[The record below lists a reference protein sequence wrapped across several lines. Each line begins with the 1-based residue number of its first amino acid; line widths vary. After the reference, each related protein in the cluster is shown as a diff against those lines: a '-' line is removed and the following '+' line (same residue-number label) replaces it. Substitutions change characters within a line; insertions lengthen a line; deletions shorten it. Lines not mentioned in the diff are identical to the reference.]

1 MTTGSTV
8 GQYEETAV
16 VAASQQRGESAW
28 LRERRAEAARAFA
41 ALPMPTPALRPW
53 RYVDLAGLDLGAVAP
68 GGVSVTVEGT
78 LPGGVYVGSL
88 AAGIAQV
95 AAAEARLGS
104 LLPATESRFLA
115 ANAAQWSEGVLVH
128 VPRGAAVEQPVQVT
142 IDASAAAGGIAYPR
156 VLVIAEEQGEIP
168 IVLRLVSGDGATV
181 VVGAVEVFAAQA
193 AKVKLLIDDRWG
205 AQTRDFTWV
214 RARLDRD
221 ADVQVASIAMGGL
234 LVKQTIEVL
243 MEGEGSSSGI
253 RAVALGDGEQHF
265 DFVTLQD
272 HVGPS
277 TSSVVEVKSALAG
290 ASRQAY
296 YGVTRVS
303 ETAKGADADQTN
315 RNLLIS
321 GEAKADS
328 DPVLE
333 ILTADVVRCGHHA
346 AVGPVDPEALFYLQS
361 RGLDIRGALQQLIA
375 GFFHSVVSEAGT
387 PGLDEDELTERV
399 QAKLATAAL

>member
-1 MTTGSTV
+1 MVT
-8 GQYEETAV
+8 QYEEAHV
-16 VAASQQRGESAW
+16 MAASQQRGEPEW
-28 LRERRAEAARAFA
+28 LRERRAEASRAFA
-41 ALPMPTPALRPW
+41 ALPMPTASLRPW
-53 RYVDLAGLDLGAVAP
+53 RYVDLAGLDLGALAP
-68 GGVSVTVEGT
+68 GDVSVSVEGT
-78 LPGGVYVGSL
+78 LPSGVFAGSL
-88 AAGIAQV
+88 ADGIAQV
-95 AAAEARLGS
+95 PAARERLGT
-104 LLPATESRFLA
+104 LLPATEGRFLA
-115 ANAAQWSEGVLVH
+115 ANAAQWSGGLLVY
-128 VPRGAAVEQPVQVT
+128 VPRGVTVDAPVQVT
-142 IDASAAAGGIAYPR
+142 IDATGAAGAVAYPR
-156 VLVIAEEQGEIP
+156 VLVITEEQGEVP
-168 IVLRLVSGDGATV
+168 IVLRLVSGDAPTT
-181 VVGAVEVFAAQA
+181 VVGAVEVFGGQA
-193 AKVKLLIDDRWG
+193 SRVRLLIDDRWG
-205 AQTRDFTWV
+205 AQTRDFTWI

-221 ADVQVASIAMGGL
+221 ADVQFASIALGGL

-253 RAVALGDGEQHF
+253 RAVALGDGHQHF

-272 HVGPS
+272 HVGPR
-277 TSSVVEVKSALAG
+277 TSSIVEVKSALAG

-346 AVGPVDPEALFYLQS
+346 AVGPVDQDALFYLQS
-361 RGLDIRGALQQLIA
+361 RGLDVRGALQQLVG

-399 QAKLATAAL
+399 QAKLETAAL

>member
-1 MTTGSTV
+1 MV
-8 GQYEETAV
+8 AHYEETTV
-16 VAASQQRGESAW
+16 VAASQQRGEPAW

-68 GGVSVTVEGT
+68 GAVRVTVEGA
-78 LPGGVYVGSL
+78 LPAGVYAGSL
-88 AAGIAQV
+88 AAGVAQV
-95 AAAEARLGS
+95 PAVQARLGT
-104 LLPATESRFLA
+104 LLTATEGRFLA
-115 ANAAQWSEGVLVH
+115 ANAAQWSDGLLVY

-142 IDASAAAGGIAYPR
+142 IDVSAAAGGVAYPR
-156 VLVIAEEQGEIP
+156 VLIVAEEQGEVP
-168 IVLRLVSGDGATV
+168 IVLRLVSGDAPTV
-181 VVGAVEVFAAQA
+181 VVGAVEVFGAQA
-193 AKVKLLIDDRWG
+193 SKVKLLIDDRWG
-205 AQTRDFTWV
+205 AQTRDFTWI

-221 ADVQVASIAMGGL
+221 ADVQVASIALGGL
-234 LVKQTIEVL
+234 VVKQTIEVL
-243 MEGEGSSSGI
+243 MEGEGASSGI
-253 RAVALGDGEQHF
+253 RAVALGDAHQHF

-272 HVGPS
+272 HVGPR
-277 TSSVVEVKSALAG
+277 TSSIVEVKAALAG

-361 RGLDIRGALQQLIA
+361 RGLDTRGALQQLVA

-387 PGLDEDELTERV
+387 PGLDEDELTARV
-399 QAKLATAAL
+399 QAKLASAAL

>member
-1 MTTGSTV
+1 MTA
-8 GQYEETAV
+8 QYAEAAV
-16 VAASQQRGESAW
+16 VAASEQRGEPAW

-68 GGVSVTVEGT
+68 GGVSVTVEGA
-78 LPGGVYVGSL
+78 PAGGVYVGSL
-88 AAGIAQV
+88 AAGVAQV
-95 AAAEARLGS
+95 AAAEARLGA
-104 LLPATESRFLA
+104 LLPATEGRFLA
-115 ANAAQWSEGVLVH
+115 ANAAQWSEGLLVH
-128 VPRGAAVEQPVQVT
+128 VPRGAAMEQPVQVT
-142 IDASAAAGGIAYPR
+142 IDASAAAGGVAYPR

-168 IVLRLVSGDGATV
+168 IVLRLVSGDASTV
-181 VVGAVEVFAAQA
+181 VAGAIEVFAAQA
-193 AKVKLLIDDRWG
+193 AKVKLLIDERWG
-205 AQTRDFTWV
+205 AQTRDFTWI

-243 MEGEGSSSGI
+243 MEGEGASSGI

-361 RGLDIRGALQQLIA
+361 RGLDMRGALQQLIA

>member
-16 VAASQQRGESAW
+16 VVASQQRGEPAW
-28 LRERRAEAARAFA
+28 LRDRRAEAARAFA

-53 RYVDLAGLDLGAVAP
+53 RYLDLAGLDLGTVAP
-68 GGVSVTVEGT
+68 GAVRVTVEGT
-78 LPGGVYVGSL
+78 LPAGVYAGSL
-88 AAGIAQV
+88 AAGV
-95 AAAEARLGS
+95 AEISAVQARLGS
-104 LLPATESRFLA
+104 LLTATEGRFLA
-115 ANAAQWSEGVLVH
+115 ANAAQWSDGLLVY
-128 VPRGAAVEQPVQVT
+128 VPRGAVVEQPVQVT
-142 IDASAAAGGIAYPR
+142 IDATAAAGGVAYPR
-156 VLVIAEEQGEIP
+156 VLIVAEEQGEVP
-168 IVLRLVSGDGATV
+168 IVLRLVSGDAPTV
-181 VVGAVEVFAAQA
+181 VVGAVEVSAAQA
-193 AKVKLLIDDRWG
+193 SKVKLLIDDRWG
-205 AQTRDFTWV
+205 AQTRDFTWI

-221 ADVQVASIAMGGL
+221 ADVQIASIALGGL
-234 LVKQTIEVL
+234 VVKQTIEVL
-243 MEGEGSSSGI
+243 MEGEGASSGI
-253 RAVALGDGEQHF
+253 RAVALGDAHQHF

-272 HVGPS
+272 HVGPR
-277 TSSVVEVKSALAG
+277 TSSIVEVKSALAG

-361 RGLDIRGALQQLIA
+361 RGLDTRGALQQLVA

-399 QAKLATAAL
+399 QAKLATASL

>member
-16 VAASQQRGESAW
+16 VAASQQRGEPAW

-68 GGVSVTVEGT
+68 GAVAVTVEGA
-78 LPGGVYVGSL
+78 LPAGVYVGSL
-88 AAGIAQV
+88 AAGLAQV

-104 LLPATESRFLA
+104 LLPATEGRFLA
-115 ANAAQWSEGVLVH
+115 ANAAQWSEGLLVH
-128 VPRGAAVEQPVQVT
+128 VPRGAAVERPVQVT
-142 IDASAAAGGIAYPR
+142 IDASAATGGVAYPR

-168 IVLRLVSGDGATV
+168 IVLRLVSGDASTV
-181 VVGAVEVFAAQA
+181 VVGAVEVFASQA
-193 AKVKLLIDDRWG
+193 AKVKLLIDERWG
-205 AQTRDFTWV
+205 AQTRDFTWI

-253 RAVALGDGEQHF
+253 RAVALGDGRQHF

-346 AVGPVDPEALFYLQS
+346 AVGPVDSEALFYLQS
-361 RGLDIRGALQQLIA
+361 RGLDMRGALQQLIA
-375 GFFHSVVSEAGT
+375 GFFHSVVSDAGT
-387 PGLDEDELTERV
+387 PGLDEDDLTERV

>member
-1 MTTGSTV
+1 MV
-8 GQYEETAV
+8 AQYEETAV
-16 VAASQQRGESAW
+16 VAASQQRGEPAW

-68 GGVSVTVEGT
+68 AAVSVTVEGA
-78 LPGGVYVGSL
+78 LPSGVYVGSL
-88 AAGIAQV
+88 AAGLAQV
-95 AAAEARLGS
+95 QAAEARLGT
-104 LLPATESRFLA
+104 LLPATEGRFLA
-115 ANAAQWSEGVLVH
+115 ANAAQWSEGLLVH
-128 VPRGAAVEQPVQVT
+128 VPRGAAVEQPVTVS
-142 IDASAAAGGIAYPR
+142 IDASAAAGGVAYPR

-181 VVGAVEVFAAQA
+181 VAGAVEVFAAQA
-193 AKVKLLIDDRWG
+193 AKVKLLIDERWG
-205 AQTRDFTWV
+205 AQTRDFTWI

-253 RAVALGDGEQHF
+253 RAVALGDSDQHF

-375 GFFHSVVSEAGT
+375 GFFHSVVSDAGT

-399 QAKLATAAL
+399 QAKLATASL